1 MTGSNTYGVT
11 EHFHT
16 GRDFSRTPYSVF
28 PVETLGN
35 RSLRQ
40 LDLIGDLV
48 FSLIG
53 GPIHV
58 LERSRTDHFSTTL
71 GSS

>member
-35 RSLRQ
+35 RSLRHP
-40 LDLIGDLV
+40 
-48 FSLIG
+48 
-53 GPIHV
+53 GP
-58 LERSRTDHFSTTL
+58 DW
-71 GSS
+71 GSGF